1 MKKSVFKFTLLIPV
15 ILFVAV
21 FMSCGGGSDTETV
34 ENSKDAGKAT
44 VGQLDDI
51 IRRGTLKVGLST
63 FVPWAMIDKNGDLI
77 GFEVDVAKQ
86 LAADMGVEIEF
97 IQTKWSGIIPALLT
111 GKFDIII
118 GGMSITPERNISVNF
133 SDAYEYSGQSIV
145 ANKDRAGGL
154 SSLDDFN
161 RKDIILATRTGSTGA
176 VAIEQFMPN
185 AEVRL
190 FEDEPQGIQELLNG
204 RVDAWVSSFPFPQLQ
219 AEKYPDKLYIP
230 IDPEIFRNEP
240 IAFAV
245 RKGEHDFMNFLNNWI
260 QLKWAD
266 SFLDSRYR
274 YWFMGEDWMDQVDLG
289 SD

>member
-1 MKKSVFKFTLLIPV
+1 MTKRNFRLIV
-15 ILFVAV
+15 LSLVLVLSFML
-21 FMSCGGGSDTETV
+21 MSCGG
-34 ENSKDAGKAT
+34 NSNSAEAT
-44 VGQLDDI
+44 NAAQAEKVGQLDEI
-51 IRRGTLKVGLST
+51 IKRGTLKVGLST
-63 FVPWAMIDKNGDLI
+63 FVPWAMLDKNGDLV

-86 LAADMGVEIEF
+86 LAADMGVEVEF

-145 ANKDRAGGL
+145 ANKDRAPGL
-154 SSLDDFN
+154 TSLEQLN
-161 RKDIILATRTGSTGA
+161 SPDIVLAARTGSTS
-176 VAIEQFMPN
+176 VPAIEQFLPL

-190 FEDEPQGIQELLNG
+190 FDDEPQGVQELLNG

-230 IDPEIFRNEP
+230 IKPEIFREEP
-240 IAFAV
+240 ISFAV

-260 QLKWAD
+260 TLKWGD
-266 SFLDSRYR
+266 GFLDSRYR
-274 YWFMGEDWMDQVDLG
+274 YWFMGDEWEDQVDL
-289 SD
+289 SSE

>member
-1 MKKSVFKFTLLIPV
+1 MTKRNFRLIV
-15 ILFVAV
+15 LSLVLVLSFML
-21 FMSCGGGSDTETV
+21 MSCSG
-34 ENSKDAGKAT
+34 NSNSAEAADAAQAEK
-44 VGQLDDI
+44 VGQLDEI
-51 IRRGTLKVGLST
+51 IKRGTLKVGLST
-63 FVPWAMIDKNGDLI
+63 FVPWAMLDKNGDLV

-86 LAADMGVEIEF
+86 LAADMGVEVEF

-145 ANKDRAGGL
+145 ANKDRAPGL
-154 SSLDDFN
+154 TSLEQLN
-161 RKDIILATRTGSTGA
+161 SPDIVLAARTGSTS
-176 VAIEQFMPN
+176 VPAIEQFLPL

-190 FEDEPQGIQELLNG
+190 FDDEPQGVQELLNG

-230 IDPEIFRNEP
+230 IKPEIFREEP
-240 IAFAV
+240 ISFAV

-260 QLKWAD
+260 TLKWGD
-266 SFLDSRYR
+266 GFLDSRYR
-274 YWFMGEDWMDQVDLG
+274 YWFMGDEWEDQVDL
-289 SD
+289 SSE